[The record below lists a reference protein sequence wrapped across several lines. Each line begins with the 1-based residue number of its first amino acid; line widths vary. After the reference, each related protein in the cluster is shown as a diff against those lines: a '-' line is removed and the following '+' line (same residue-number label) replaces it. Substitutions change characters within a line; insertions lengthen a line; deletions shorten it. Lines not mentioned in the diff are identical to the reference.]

1 MNHELITRGFALSSG
16 DGQNLSI
23 ATALPAFCISR
34 FSTSSHPES
43 GRALY
48 RCGEMRATVGKR
60 INSFFNSPLNH
71 TPGVCALTA
80 LPSRS
85 PSQQHPHQPCGRLRG
100 SQNANLHPSQLGR
113 LSSTTHIRRCHQ
125 ASPSQRTLRQLT
137 RRPLHPLC
145 GNKNCGR

>member
-85 PSQQHPHQPCGRLRG
+85 PSQQHPHQPYGRLHG
-100 SQNANLHPSQLGR
+100 SRNANLHPSQWADQLNNHIHVVTRHHHLNVLLGN
-113 LSSTTHIRRCHQ
+113 
-125 ASPSQRTLRQLT
+125 SQ
-137 RRPLHPLC
+137 RPLHPLY
-145 GNKNCGR
+145 GSKTADDIL